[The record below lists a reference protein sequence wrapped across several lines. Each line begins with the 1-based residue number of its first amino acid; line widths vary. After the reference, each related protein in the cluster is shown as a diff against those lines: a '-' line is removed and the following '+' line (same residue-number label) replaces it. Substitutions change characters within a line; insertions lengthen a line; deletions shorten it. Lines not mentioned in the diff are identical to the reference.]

1 MLHFYSYE
9 VLLPWVHQ
17 VANCF
22 WIDKIMYC
30 LIVIIGLHFG
40 DIKLNLK
47 WEVEWHGVL
56 QCCKALVSGT
66 DMYTDGGL
74 FSP

>member
-1 MLHFYSYE
+1 
-9 VLLPWVHQ
+9 
-17 VANCF
+17 
-22 WIDKIMYC
+22 MYC

-40 DIKLNLK
+40 DIKLTLK
-47 WEVEWHGVL
+47 WEVEWYGVL